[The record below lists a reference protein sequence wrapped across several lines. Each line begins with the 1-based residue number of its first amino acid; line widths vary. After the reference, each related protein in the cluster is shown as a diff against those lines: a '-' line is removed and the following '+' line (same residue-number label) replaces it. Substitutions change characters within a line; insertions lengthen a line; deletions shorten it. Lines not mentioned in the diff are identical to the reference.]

1 MFGTDMLHYNPCWR
15 NFSWSCMKTR
25 SKLMSSVTSLRAQAF
40 GILIVWSQKRTK
52 KAIRITSGET
62 NSQQHAANKSLQATA
77 TAPSVLTR
85 P

>member
-1 MFGTDMLHYNPCWR
+1 
-15 NFSWSCMKTR
+15 
-25 SKLMSSVTSLRAQAF
+25 
-40 GILIVWSQKRTK
+40 LIVWSQKRTK